1 MAKVK
6 TAPKKKI
13 MIKPSKK
20 GSFTK
25 IAKKKGM
32 VAPDGTITQEA
43 ITSGLKSPDPAVR
56 KKAVFA
62 MNAKKW
68 SKAKSKSKS
77 KGK

>member
-1 MAKVK
+1 MAKK
-6 TAPKKKI
+6 KPKI
-13 MIKPSKK
+13 VIKPSKK

-32 VAPDGTITQEA
+32 VDEEGKITPEA
-43 ITSGLKSPDPAVR
+43 IDEGLKSKDPTVK

-68 SKAKSKSKS
+68 A
-77 KGK
+77 KGKKGKGKGK